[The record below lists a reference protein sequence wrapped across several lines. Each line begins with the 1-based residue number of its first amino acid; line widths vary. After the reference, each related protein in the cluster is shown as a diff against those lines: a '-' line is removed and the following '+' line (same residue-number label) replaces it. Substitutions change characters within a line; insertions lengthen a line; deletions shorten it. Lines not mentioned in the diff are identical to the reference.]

1 MELKHICKV
10 DLVVAGAYQKDFTKL
25 LKSIYS
31 VPFDFEF
38 NQRYLLF
45 DGIQEDKFIKCK
57 QDYNYFKSV
66 IKEDYP
72 DYKIKEF
79 DENIYFRKMI
89 EWVCQDSNADYLFVI
104 QDDVKVDQL
113 NLDHIIVDMIG
124 YQIGILSFPHKQIPP
139 EGTHWFTPFN
149 DTYPDK
155 YIHSH
160 GWSERVFI
168 TKREH
173 MKDILETTPASSK
186 ITEKFIDTIYNQEM
200 KKKDWKNKS
209 HDEQIE
215 HWNKWKCYLHYDILH
230 KHLVA
235 HR

>member
-1 MELKHICKV
+1 MELKQIFKV
-10 DLVVAGAYQKDFTKL
+10 DLVVASAYQKDFTKL

-31 VPFDFEF
+31 IPFDFEF
-38 NQRYLLF
+38 NERYLLF
-45 DGIQEDKFIKCK
+45 DGIQEDKFITSK
-57 QDYNYFKSV
+57 QDYNYFKLTMRD
-66 IKEDYP
+66 DYP
-72 DYKIKEF
+72 NYKIKEF

-89 EWVCQDSNADYLFVI
+89 EWVCQDSDADYLFVI
-104 QDDVKVDQL
+104 QDDVMVDKL
-113 NLDHIIVDMIG
+113 NLEHIIVDMIG
-124 YQIGILSFPHKQIPP
+124 HDIGILSFPHKQIPP
-139 EGTHWFTPFN
+139 EGTHWFEPFN

-173 MKDILETTPASSK
+173 MKDILINTRPTSK
-186 ITEKFIDTIYNQEM
+186 STEKFIDTIYNQEM
-200 KKKDWKNKS
+200 KKKQWKNKS
-209 HDEQIE
+209 YDEKLQY
-215 HWNKWKCYLHYDILH
+215 WNKWKCYLHYDILH

>member
-1 MELKHICKV
+1 MELKQIFKV

-31 VPFDFEF
+31 IPFDFEF
-38 NQRYLLF
+38 NERYLLF
-45 DGIQEDKFIKCK
+45 DGIQEDKFITSK
-57 QDYNYFKSV
+57 QDYEYLKLTMRD
-66 IKEDYP
+66 DYP
-72 DYKIKEF
+72 NYKIKEF

-89 EWVCQDSNADYLFVI
+89 EWVCQDSDADYLFII
-104 QDDVKVDQL
+104 QDDVMVDKL
-113 NLDHIIVDMIG
+113 NLEHIIVDMIG
-124 YQIGILSFPHKQIPP
+124 HEIGILSFPHKQIPP
-139 EGTHWFTPFN
+139 EGTHWFEPFN

-168 TKREH
+168 AKREH
-173 MKDILETTPASSK
+173 MKDILENTPASSK

-209 HDEQIE
+209 YDEQIE
-215 HWNKWKCYLHYDILH
+215 YWNKWKCYLHYDILH
-230 KHLVA
+230 KHLVGK
-235 HR
+235 R